1 MTEIGKF
8 NILKACR
15 AAREGTYLCD
25 EEGEEVL
32 LPAKEEPEDLLI
44 GDQLRVFVYRGPDDK
59 MVATLK
65 EPKVVRNEFA
75 YLQVVEVTRH
85 GAFLDW
91 GLDKDLLLPFSEQAR
106 KMKKGEWCLICLY
119 LDEQTDRLVA
129 SARIQKFLDNENLT
143 VRPGDEVNLLIG
155 WETDLGFNVI
165 INNRHQGLLFHKD
178 LFKEIHTGDRMK
190 GYIHQIKPDNK
201 IDVGLQKPGYGKV
214 PANAQKILDE
224 LKQHNGFLPLTDK
237 SPPELIRD
245 RLGMSK
251 KTFKKAVGGL
261 YKQRLISIEADGI
274 YLL

>member
-1 MTEIGKF
+1 
-8 NILKACR
+8 
-15 AAREGTYLCD
+15 
-25 EEGEEVL
+25 
-32 LPAKEEPEDLLI
+32 
-44 GDQLRVFVYRGPDDK
+44 
-59 MVATLK
+59 
-65 EPKVVRNEFA
+65 
-75 YLQVVEVTRH
+75 
-85 GAFLDW
+85 
-91 GLDKDLLLPFSEQAR
+91 
-106 KMKKGEWCLICLY
+106 
-119 LDEQTDRLVA
+119 
-129 SARIQKFLDNENLT
+129 
-143 VRPGDEVNLLIG
+143 
-155 WETDLGFNVI
+155 
-165 INNRHQGLLFHKD
+165 LLFHKD